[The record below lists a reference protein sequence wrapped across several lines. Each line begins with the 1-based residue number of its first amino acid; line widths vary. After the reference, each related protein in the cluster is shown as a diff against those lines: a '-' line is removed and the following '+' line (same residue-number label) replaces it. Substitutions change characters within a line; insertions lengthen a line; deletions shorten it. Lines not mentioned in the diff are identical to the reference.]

1 MGMSDAPH
9 PLGLGL
15 IGSGR
20 IAQAHLAAARH
31 LTDLVRL
38 AGVADPAPGRAED
51 AARQYRVPV
60 AALDYR
66 RLLEDPAIQAVVV
79 TVPNDL
85 HVTVVT
91 EAAKAGKHVLVEK
104 PMALDAV
111 SAEKMVSAAGANG
124 VTLMVGQSRRFPDAV
139 QELVRRLPD
148 VGEVFRIHI
157 TFLVCFPQP
166 PTDWWRSERRAG
178 GLVILLQ
185 GSHSLDSVCWW
196 LGRLP
201 RTVYATAAR
210 RNPAWEGEDEA
221 DILCTFSS
229 GAVASVHLSLST
241 DPPVHEAL
249 VIGTKGNFRLVER
262 PGGAPF
268 EFSYRLELNGRVL
281 NDGPQSPSM
290 YTHQLRE
297 FAEAIRDKRPPLAS
311 GREIL
316 PLMRLLDAA
325 RASAH
330 TGQPVSLDR

>member
-1 MGMSDAPH
+1 MPDAPH

-20 IAQAHLAAARH
+20 IAQAHLAAAGH
-31 LTDLVRL
+31 LPDLVRL
-38 AGVADPAPGRAED
+38 MGVADPVPGRAED
-51 AARQYRVPV
+51 AAHRYAIPV
-60 AALDYR
+60 ATEDHR
-66 RLLEDPAIQAVVV
+66 RLLTDPAVEAVIVA
-79 TVPNDL
+79 VPNDL
-85 HVTVVT
+85 HASVVT
-91 EAAKAGKHVLVEK
+91 DAAAAGKHVLVEK
-104 PMALDAV
+104 PMALNAP
-111 SAEKMVSAAGANG
+111 SAEKMVAAAQIAG

-148 VGEVFRIHI
+148 IGEIFRIHI
-157 TFLVCFPQP
+157 AFLVSFPQP
-166 PTDWWRSERRAG
+166 PTDWWRSEQRAG

-196 LGRLP
+196 LGQSP
-201 RTVYATAAR
+201 RTVFATAAR

-221 DILCTFSS
+221 DVLCAFPD
-229 GAVASVHLSLST
+229 GATASVHLSLST

-249 VIGTKGNFRLVER
+249 VIGTKGNLRLVER
-262 PGGAPF
+262 PVGAPF
-268 EFSYRLELNGRVL
+268 EFAYRLELNGRVL

-316 PLMRLLDAA
+316 SLMRVLDAA
-325 RASAH
+325 RSSVRI
-330 TGQPVSLDR
+330 GQPVSLDH